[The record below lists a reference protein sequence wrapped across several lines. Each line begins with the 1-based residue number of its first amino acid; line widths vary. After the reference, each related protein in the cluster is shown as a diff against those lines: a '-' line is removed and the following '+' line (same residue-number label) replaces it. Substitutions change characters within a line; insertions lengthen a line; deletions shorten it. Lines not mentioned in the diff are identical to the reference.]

1 MYQLSID
8 HGRSVTISDH
18 PDRDDAHGAL
28 LRYVIGADYYLRPI
42 QLGGAHSSYELL
54 QLGELAEPDRE
65 LYRGPRC
72 AGHAVIEELATQAS
86 VPADSPYNAAA
97 AAWHWIDDHRDIW
110 DHGSDTDAGTRY
122 PLAVF
127 TAARAEARC
136 WFSAGTLIREAAHL
150 AGVEPIAN
158 PDQAPLE
165 NLRQAASTAT
175 RSCPEPGPAEIAAA
189 VAQFITADTA
199 PGHTAALI
207 WWYALLTWGVRAS

>member
-1 MYQLSID
+1 MHQLTID
-8 HGRSVTISDH
+8 HRRRHQHRPRRLRRRAPRAPVARHRRRLLPAPHPARSDST
-18 PDRDDAHGAL
+18 
-28 LRYVIGADYYLRPI
+28 
-42 QLGGAHSSYELL
+42 SYELL
-54 QLGELAEPDRE
+54 QLGDLAEPDRE

-72 AGHAVIEELATQAS
+72 AGHAVIEELATEAS
-86 VPADSPYNAAA
+86 APADSPYNAAA

-110 DHGSDTDAGTRY
+110 DYGSDTDAGTRY

-136 WFSAGTLIREAAHL
+136 WFSAGTLMREAAHL

-158 PDQAPLE
+158 PDQALLE

-189 VAQFITADTA
+189 VAQFITADTV